1 VPEPKLLDQVRQTA
15 RLKHFSLR
23 TERAYAQWVYRFVVY
38 HGKRHPRE
46 LGAPEVQA
54 FLTWLAVER
63 DVSASTQNQAL
74 CALLFL
80 YREVLRID
88 LPRIEEAV
96 RARRSR
102 RVPTVLTRDEVRAV
116 MAHLDGVHALVAG
129 LLYGGGLR
137 LLEALRLRVK
147 DIDFERRSVV
157 VRQGKGDK
165 DRTTMLPERL
175 REPLMAHLEK
185 VRALHRRDLAD
196 GFGAVALP
204 HALARKKPGA
214 EKEWGWQYVFPSGPA
229 VHRPALGP
237 PRAAPPLRIVHPE
250 GGGERRPPVGHREA
264 GRVPHAA
271 PLVRH
276 APAGGRLRYPH
287 RAGAAGPRGRAHHHD
302 LHPRAEPRWPRRAQP
317 TRPRVSRVPAPR
329 VPPSCPGALPAA
341 APAPP
346 GRSCHARQRP
356 LGCFGLETET
366 AAVVPSSRP

>member
-1 VPEPKLLDQVRQTA
+1 MPEPKLLDQVRQTA

-23 TERAYAQWVYRFVVY
+23 TERAYARWVYRFVVH

-46 LGAPEVQA
+46 MGAREIQA

-63 DVSASTQNQAL
+63 NVAASTQNQAL

-80 YREVLRID
+80 YREVLQID

-116 MAHLDGVHALVAG
+116 MTQLDGVHALVAG

-147 DIDFERRSVV
+147 DIDFERRAVV

-185 VRALHRRDLAD
+185 VRALHRRDLAN

-214 EKEWGWQYVFPSGPA
+214 DKEWGWQYVFPSG
-229 VHRPALGP
+229 RLSTD
-237 PRAAPPLRIVHPE
+237 PRSAR
-250 GGGERRPPVGHREA
+250 
-264 GRVPHAA
+264 
-271 PLVRH
+271 
-276 APAGGRLRYPH
+276 
-287 RAGAAGPRGRAHHHD
+287 RGRHHLSD
-302 LHPRAEPRWPRRAQP
+302 HPSRR
-317 TRPRVSRVPAPR
+317 R
-329 VPPSCPGALPAA
+329 
-341 APAPP
+341 
-346 GRSCHARQRP
+346 
-356 LGCFGLETET
+356 
-366 AAVVPSSRP
+366 